1 MILFPICMIHTTEI
15 KFDVLSEHDIH
26 ATPIASNSP
35 CAPYIKMDGYISVR
49 SSAWW
54 QLFAYIYK

>member
-1 MILFPICMIHTTEI
+1 MIHTTEI

-54 QLFAYIYK
+54 QLFAYI